1 MSHYRFEMALN
12 IRSTYGS
19 TVPIKPRDLQSKKS
33 DKPMLK
39 ERKQ

>member
-1 MSHYRFEMALN
+1 MSHFRFEMSLA

-19 TVPIKPRDLQSKKS
+19 TVPIKPRDLQNKKS
-33 DKPMLK
+33 NKPILK